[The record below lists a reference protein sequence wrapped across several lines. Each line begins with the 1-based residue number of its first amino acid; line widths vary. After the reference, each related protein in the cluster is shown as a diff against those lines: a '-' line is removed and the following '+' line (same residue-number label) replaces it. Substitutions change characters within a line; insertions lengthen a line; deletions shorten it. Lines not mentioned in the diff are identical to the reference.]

1 MTKPIG
7 VFDSGVGGLTVL
19 REIKKRLPK
28 ENLIYLGDNAR
39 CPYGSKSIERIKSIS
54 IENSK
59 FLLNFDVKM
68 IVVACNT
75 ASAVALD
82 VIRSNFNIPVV
93 GVINAGVK
101 KAIEVT
107 KNKKIGII
115 GTRQTTSSAAH
126 KKLIKRL
133 DNSISVFTRSTPL
146 FAPIVEE
153 GLINKKSTKIMIKE
167 SLVYFKQNDID
178 TLILGCTHYPLLK
191 KLIKEYLGDVNLVD
205 PSEETSLEI
214 KQKLLEDDMLNKKHN
229 SSNKIFVTDNPINFM
244 NISKNF
250 LGSDLFMVEK
260 INLDK
265 YISDS
270 ITPINFEKS
279 NFIEG
284 SEI

>member
-19 REIKKRLPK
+19 KEIKKRLPK

-39 CPYGSKSIERIKSIS
+39 CPYGSKSVEKIKSIS
-54 IENSK
+54 IENSN

-82 VIRSNFNIPVV
+82 TLRSNFDIPVV

-101 KAIEVT
+101 KAVEIT
-107 KNKKIGII
+107 KNKKIGVI
-115 GTRQTTSSAAH
+115 GTRQTISSKSH
-126 KKLIKRL
+126 KKLIKCIDPKIR
-133 DNSISVFTRSTPL
+133 VFTKPTPL
-146 FAPIVEE
+146 FAPVVEE
-153 GLINKKSTKIMIKE
+153 GLINKKSTKMIIKE
-167 SLVYFKQNDID
+167 NLNYFKKNNVD

-191 KLIKEYLGDVNLVD
+191 EIINEYLEDVNLVD

-214 KQKLLEDDMLNKKHN
+214 KQKLLEEDMLNKEPN
-229 SSNKIFVTDNPINFM
+229 VSNKIFVTDHPLNFINM
-244 NISKNF
+244 SKNF
-250 LGSDLFMVEK
+250 LGSNLFVVEK
-260 INLDK
+260 INLDDYLK
-265 YISDS
+265 NPINS
-270 ITPINFEKS
+270 INFEKTK
-279 NFIEG
+279 FIEG